1 MNLPAEIKVE
11 LRGGVPMVSS
21 LQVAERFKKRHDHV
35 IRSIR
40 QIIATELAGDNLPC
54 AGEIEQNIYF
64 PDTYLDA
71 RGRQQPVFWMTRDGF
86 LALTMP
92 FSGKEAASLRWAVIR
107 ALNQAEVVI
116 RRGVEALDIPLMLEM
131 AAKEYRRVMDERD
144 AMADE
149 VVAARQQ
156 QRLIAHERTK
166 DIDRVREAERRVE
179 EAKQKV
185 EAVAKHAY
193 RAQKELEELM
203 RGGSIGDL
211 FSSGE
216 AENITRLPVKK
227 KDEDGAA

>member
-11 LRGGVPMVSS
+11 LRDGVPMVSS
-21 LQVAERFKKRHDHV
+21 LQIAARFGKRHDTV
-35 IRSIR
+35 LRSIQNLEMSDEFR
-40 QIIATELAGDNLPC
+40 ARNFAVSSYRPENATRDYPM
-54 AGEIEQNIYF
+54 
-64 PDTYLDA
+64 YL
-71 RGRQQPVFWMTRDGF
+71 MTRNG
-86 LALTMP
+86 AICLTVT
-92 FSGKEAASLRWAVIR
+92 FTGKEAAGVREAVIT
-107 ALNQAEVVI
+107 ALENAEQAM

-149 VVAARQQ
+149 VIASRQQ
-156 QRLIAHERTK
+156 QKLIAHERTK

-203 RGGSIGDL
+203 RSGSIGDL

-216 AENITRLPVKK
+216 AENITKLPVKK
-227 KDEDGAA
+227 ADDPK